1 MISPE
6 SAAVEAWLYGFVR
19 PDAPRG
25 EAARQSAAELLGRL
39 GAPQDRVRAVHVVG
53 TAGKGTVARMIAA
66 SLRAGGAS
74 VGLHQSPHV
83 HDIRERFMVAD
94 ELPSWDE
101 VDAAIAE
108 VRPHADSLADEGRAP
123 TFFALTAAIAL
134 VMARRAD
141 TDWLVI
147 EAGIGGRV
155 DATNVFGRDDV
166 VTAVTAIGLDHTDV
180 LGETPAEIATE
191 KTAVFTGRRVAVL
204 GPQPHGEAVIVA
216 RATADAC
223 GVRLIEIE
231 ATNDWR
237 RDAEATAAAVLAEL
251 DPAAPAPVFAEQPG
265 RYEQVHVPGVT
276 PPLWIFD
283 GAHNP
288 MKLEALAWPLQG
300 ESVPRL
306 GIISIGEGKDLA
318 GCAAAIA
325 PALDAAIVM
334 PFGPLP
340 GEFGPRSHPTAAI
353 ADALRAAGVAD
364 VVEASDAE
372 AAVEAAAARDD
383 VITVAVTGSF
393 LHLTAVRD
401 ALLSRA

>member
-6 SAAVEAWLYGFVR
+6 SDAVEAWLFSFVR
-19 PDAPRG
+19 PDAARG
-25 EAARQSAAELLGRL
+25 EAARQAGAELLDRL
-39 GAPQDRVRAVHVVG
+39 GKPQDRVRAVHVVG

-94 ELPSWDE
+94 ELPSWAE

-108 VRPHADSLADEGRAP
+108 VRPHAEALAAEGRPP

-134 VMARRAD
+134 VMARHAD

-155 DATNVFGRDDV
+155 DATNVFGRADV

-180 LGETPAEIATE
+180 LGDTPAAIATE
-191 KTAVFTGRRVAVL
+191 KTAVFAGRRVAVL
-204 GPQPHGEAVIVA
+204 GPQPHDEAAVVA

-223 GVRLIEIE
+223 GVRLVEIE
-231 ATNDWR
+231 PTDDWR

-251 DPAAPAPVFAEQPG
+251 DPSAPAPVFAEQPG
-265 RYEQVHVPGVT
+265 RYEQVHVPGAH
-276 PPLWIFD
+276 PPRWIFD

-288 MKLEALAWPLQG
+288 MKLEALAGPLQG
-300 ESVPRL
+300 EPRPSM
-306 GIISIGEGKDLA
+306 GIVAIGEGKDLA

-325 PALDAAIVM
+325 PALDVVIVVA
-334 PFGPLP
+334 FGPAP
-340 GEFGPRSHPTAAI
+340 GEFGPRSHPTAAM
-353 ADALRAAGVAD
+353 AEALRAVGVDD
-364 VVEASDAE
+364 VVEVADAE
-372 AAVEAAAARDD
+372 SAVEVATGRAD
-383 VITVAVTGSF
+383 VATVVVTGSF

-401 ALLSRA
+401 ALLARA